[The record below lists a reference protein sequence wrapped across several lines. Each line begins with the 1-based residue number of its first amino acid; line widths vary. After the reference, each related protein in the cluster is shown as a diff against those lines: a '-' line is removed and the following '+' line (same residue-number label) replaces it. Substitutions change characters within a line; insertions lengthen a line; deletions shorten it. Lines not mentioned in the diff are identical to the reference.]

1 MLDLYHK
8 QKTYTNG
15 VLQMGKSQKFEIN
28 YETETKESPLTSF
41 GGLPIFFEFLKK
53 ISFDKIIEQS
63 LPATGNQGY
72 APIQHILSLILINLT
87 GGESVSDVEELEKDS
102 GLKRLVQQ
110 WEKSIASLKDRVF
123 KKGRERLFPSCSRIF
138 GFLDRFN
145 APNEDQERESTA
157 KGKSKI
163 LPISDYFS
171 GLLAINKEIVG
182 TAQRLSPQK
191 VATLDMD
198 NNLVISKKSNAK
210 VSYKKFP
217 SYGPFNV
224 YWDEM
229 DMMLASE
236 FRDGNVPPGFE
247 QIRVFKE
254 ALELLPSSVERVYHR
269 SDSAGYQHDLMN
281 FLESGESR
289 FGKIEFAISASVTA
303 EIRSLVRDLPA
314 EEWKPVTFVD
324 ENGIEVSTDQEV
336 AEVAFVPTTKN
347 NSKSAPV
354 FRYIVT
360 REAVNIQYAV
370 DDSGQLVFD
379 TSATAE
385 KKLHLEV
392 MDDVAHKVFA
402 IVTNRTE
409 PPLEI
414 LLWHRKRCGR
424 SEEEHSRLT
433 ADMAGGR
440 FPSDSFGEN
449 SAWWM
454 VAILSQNLLKLFQK
468 EALPKKLRRSR
479 LKTLN
484 RVFLR
489 IALKIVKCG
498 TGLKVKIPVGS
509 TLSELIEFAQ
519 QKIKEIQARLSDRTQ
534 NKRQVC
540 GDT

>member
-1 MLDLYHK
+1 
-8 QKTYTNG
+8 
-15 VLQMGKSQKFEIN
+15 MGKNQDFLIT
-28 YETETKESPLTSF
+28 YENETKESPLTSF
-41 GGLPIFFEFLKK
+41 GGLPTFLEFLKA
-53 ISFDKIIEQS
+53 ISFDKTVEQS

-72 APIQHILSLILINLT
+72 APVQYILSFLLTGSQFSLLNLT
-87 GGESVSDVEELEKDS
+87 GGESVADVEELEKDS
-102 GLKRLVQQ
+102 GLKRLVRQ
-110 WEKSIASLKDRVF
+110 WEKSITSLKDRVF
-123 KKGRERLFPSCSRIF
+123 SLGRLRVFPSCSRIF
-138 GFLDRFN
+138 AFLDKFN
-145 APNEDQERESTA
+145 APDEAEERDCTP

-163 LPISDYFS
+163 LSASDYFS
-171 GLLAINKEIVG
+171 GLQAINKEIIDK
-182 TAQRLSPQK
+182 AQQLSPQK
-191 VATLDMD
+191 IATLDMD
-198 NNLVISKKSNAK
+198 NNLVLSKKSNAQF
-210 VSYKKFP
+210 SYKKFP

-247 QIRVFKE
+247 QLRVFKE

-269 SDSAGYQHDLMN
+269 SDSAGYQHELME
-281 FLESGESR
+281 FLESGKSR

-303 EIRSLVRDLPA
+303 EVRSLTCGLPE
-314 EEWKPVTFVD
+314 EEWKPVTYLD
-324 ENGIEVSTDQEV
+324 KDGIEVKTAQEV
-336 AEVAFVPTTKN
+336 AEIAFIPSTKN
-347 NSKSAPV
+347 KSKSAPV

-360 REAVNIQYAV
+360 REAVNIQHEFNET
-370 DDSGQLVFD
+370 GQLVFD

-392 MDDVAHKVFA
+392 MNDRAHKVFA
-402 IVTNRTE
+402 IVTNRAE
-409 PPLEI
+409 APLEI

-433 ADMAGGR
+433 TGR

-449 SAWWM
+449 AAWWM

-484 RVFLR
+484 RIFFR

-498 TGLKVKIPVGS
+498 TGLKVKIPVDS
-509 TLSELIEFAQ
+509 TISELIEFAG
-519 QKIKEIQARLSDRTQ
+519 QKIREIKARLSDQVR
-534 NKRQVC
+534 NKRQVYR
-540 GDT
+540 DT